1 MSLDL
6 SDAERGLLTKVMS
19 SYLSELRQTI
29 AASKGNAELH
39 AEEDQINAL
48 MAKLTATGTRQT
60 DRGTASDT
68 SADTRG
74 HS

>member
-6 SDAERGLLTKVMS
+6 SDAERGLLTKIMT

-39 AEEDQINAL
+39 TEEDQINAL
-48 MAKLTATGTRQT
+48 LAKLSEGTSE
-60 DRGTASDT
+60 RGAQGT
-68 SADTRG
+68 
-74 HS
+74 